1 MVCQLNITNE
11 KNYPLA
17 GLETKLDKVTQ
28 LVEANTDLD
37 ENKNWVFNLFLI
49 DEKESQW
56 LNKQYRQKDYPAD
69 VLAFP
74 FYYLYQKELDDCNE
88 LGDIFLCY
96 ALAQKQSQEYQHSFD
111 YEFCFLFTHGM
122 LHLLGYDHETPK
134 EKKIMFDLQDLI
146 LNEVDL
152 LI

>member
-1 MVCQLNITNE
+1 MVCQLNIFN
-11 KNYPLA
+11 KKKYPLP
-17 GLETKLDKVTQ
+17 GLEIKLNKITQ
-28 LVEANTDLD
+28 LVEENTELD
-37 ENKNWVFNLFLI
+37 ENKKWIFSLFLI
-49 DEKESQW
+49 NEKESRQ
-56 LNKQYRQKDYPAD
+56 LNKQYRQKNYPDD

-74 FYYLYQKELDDCNE
+74 FYYLYQKELDSCNE

-96 ALAQKQSQEYQHSFD
+96 PLAQKQAQEYQHSLD

-146 LNEVDL
+146 LNEIDL
-152 LI
+152 